1 MYVPIYTLYT
11 CLRGRLS
18 GERRLGVG
26 DFFLLGG
33 LLLRGETDLLL
44 GGEPRSL

>member
-1 MYVPIYTLYT
+1 MYT

-18 GERRLGVG
+18 GERRLGEG
-26 DFFLLGG
+26 DFLLLGG
-33 LLLRGETDLLL
+33 LLLRGEIDLLR